1 MPLLL
6 HSVLQEPIW
15 GNWLEGGLAR
25 AFLSL
30 ADFFLNIVPESK
42 ATKHLSPH
50 SNVSVVAAEQWREGT
65 QRRGERA
72 SPRKECWYLCR
83 HCHLLP
89 WVAFP
94 SLDMVPTLRA
104 CFAVL
109 VLTSDFG
116 REEEMNKEHRGRTN
130 QPQLSWR
137 TRLLVPGRY
146 VTRLGER
153 TWQTLSPSQP
163 GGGTNNYTGFAK
175 RGGAFHLASK
185 YKA

>member
-15 GNWLEGGLAR
+15 GSWLEGGLAR
-25 AFLSL
+25 TFLSL
-30 ADFFLNIVPESK
+30 ADFFLNIVPASK

-50 SNVSVVAAEQWREGT
+50 FEVSVVAAEQWREGA

-72 SPRKECWYLCR
+72 SPSKACWYPCH
-83 HCHLLP
+83 HCHLLL

-94 SLDMVPTLRA
+94 SLDMVPTLSAGLHCWFSR
-104 CFAVL
+104 
-109 VLTSDFG
+109 LTLG
-116 REEEMNKEHRGRTN
+116 EEMNKVQRGRTN
-130 QPQLSWR
+130 QPQSSWR
-137 TRLLVPGRY
+137 TRLLVAGRY

-163 GGGTNNYTGFAK
+163 GGGTNNYTGFPK
-175 RGGAFHLASK
+175 GGGCFSFSIK
-185 YKA
+185 T